1 MNRFSLLRF
10 ALAFTL
16 IALASGC
23 KSSKATDVNETTA
36 APINVSHQA
45 QPGSSASPGHA
56 HSGSDN
62 KAQPFPPTPTPTPGP
77 ADAELNYR
85 THKVTKGDTFYGIA
99 KQYGV
104 NAKDVINANPGVEPT
119 LIRIGQEIIVP
130 IAKK

>member
-23 KSSKATDVNETTA
+23 KSSKATDADQTTA
-36 APINVSHQA
+36 APINVSNQA
-45 QPGSSASPGHA
+45 LPGSSASHGHA

-62 KAQPFPPTPTPTPGP
+62 KAQSFPPTPGP